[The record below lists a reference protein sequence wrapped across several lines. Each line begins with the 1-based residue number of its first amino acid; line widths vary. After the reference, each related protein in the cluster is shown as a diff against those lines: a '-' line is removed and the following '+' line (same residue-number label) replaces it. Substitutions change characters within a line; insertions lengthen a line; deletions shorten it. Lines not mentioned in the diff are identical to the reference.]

1 MGELRIEGD
10 AAEYGFDPHRLARIE
25 EHFNDY
31 LADRRLPGWLVSVA
45 RGGQVVYTA
54 KGGHRDR
61 EAGAVVT
68 DDTIWRIYSMTKPL
82 TSIGVMML
90 YEEGLFD
97 LNDDVSRWIPELGEA
112 RVYVSGP
119 PTAPVTVPAI
129 EPVRVHH
136 LLSHMSGLTYG
147 FTYLHP
153 TDAIYRANGYDFG
166 FPKGADLAKAVSD
179 WCSMP
184 LRFQPGSGWNYS
196 VSTDVLGRLI
206 ELWSGQDLVSF
217 FRTRILDPLGMNDT
231 DWYCVEEKQERLA
244 TLYYPTPDGCIPL
257 TDMSAISLRPPRIHG
272 GGGGLL
278 STAHDYQRFMTMLLN
293 GGELDGIRLVS
304 NRTLD
309 LMTENHL
316 PGDVDLA
323 DYAVDSFSEDQ
334 QAGIGFGLGFSVVLD
349 RRKNKSLVSEG
360 TFAWGGAASTAFWV
374 DPLEELTVGFYTQLL
389 PSGTHNIRRELQQ
402 LIYGSL
408 VD

>member
-1 MGELRIEGD
+1 MAQTKD
-10 AAEYGFDPHRLARIE
+10 AFGNEIAFTVG
-25 EHFNDY
+25 
-31 LADRRLPGWLVSVA
+31 
-45 RGGQVVYTA
+45 
-54 KGGHRDR
+54 
-61 EAGAVVT
+61 
-68 DDTIWRIYSMTKPL
+68 IYIAQSNRK
-82 TSIGVMML
+82 I
-90 YEEGLFD
+90 
-97 LNDDVSRWIPELGEA
+97 
-112 RVYVSGP
+112 
-119 PTAPVTVPAI
+119 
-129 EPVRVHH
+129 
-136 LLSHMSGLTYG
+136 
-147 FTYLHP
+147 
-153 TDAIYRANGYDFG
+153 
-166 FPKGADLAKAVSD
+166 
-179 WCSMP
+179 
-184 LRFQPGSGWNYS
+184 
-196 VSTDVLGRLI
+196 
-206 ELWSGQDLVSF
+206 
-217 FRTRILDPLGMNDT
+217 
-231 DWYCVEEKQERLA
+231 
-244 TLYYPTPDGCIPL
+244 
-257 TDMSAISLRPPRIHG
+257 RIHG

>member
-25 EHFNDY
+25 DHFNGY
-31 LADRRLPGWLVSVA
+31 LADRRLPGWLVTVA

-61 EAGAVVT
+61 EAGADVS

-97 LNDDVSRWIPELGEA
+97 LNDDVSRWIPELAEA

-119 PTAPVTVPAI
+119 PTAPVTVPAV

-166 FPKGADLAKAVSD
+166 FPKGADLERAVSD

-217 FRTRILDPLGMNDT
+217 FRTRILDPLGMSDT

-334 QAGIGFGLGFSVVLD
+334 QAGIGFGLGFSVVVD
-349 RRKNKSLVSEG
+349 RRKNKALVSEG

-402 LIYGSL
+402 LIYGAL